1 MKINRSH
8 IIMLYNP
15 NGYKYARLG
24 LIISKHNVKYSCQ
37 RNRIKRLIR
46 ESFRLTQNEL
56 PSMDFIIIIKK
67 TVSLM
72 KNKIIM
78 EKLQELWNHSYLLT

>member
-1 MKINRSH
+1 
-8 IIMLYNP
+8 MLYYP
-15 NGYKYARLG
+15 NCYKYARLG
-24 LIISKHNVKYSCQ
+24 FIISKHNVKYSYQ

-46 ESFRLTQNEL
+46 ESFRLTQNKL

-67 TVSLM
+67 TISLM

-78 EKLQELWNHSYLLT
+78 EKIQQLWNYYLLASKNP